1 MIEHNTFEEF
11 YNEFKDWSKKDIL
24 KRVYDLINET
34 NKWTDVYLDTMN
46 NQQKEI
52 ERLNNRINKAIKK
65 LSSAVNHFHT
75 QRENNVITF
84 TLKILKG
91 SDIKNGI

>member
-1 MIEHNTFEEF
+1 MNIEELLETIKDTSRDYVGMNGCLYQDIAREELDLIATE
-11 YNEFKDWSKKDIL
+11 YNELQEK
-24 KRVYDLINET
+24 
-34 NKWTDVYLDTMN
+34 
-46 NQQKEI
+46 
-52 ERLNNRINKAIKK
+52 INKAIKK

-91 SDIKNGI
+91 SDTNE